1 MNSVIVIGRLTRD
14 PEVRY
19 VATGKAVCSFTLA
32 VDRPFTNQNGEHETD
47 FLPVVLWNKSAELA
61 GNSVRKGQRLC
72 VEGRIQV
79 RTYEDK
85 DGIKR
90 WVTEIVGEHIE
101 FIEKKISIITNYNDN
116 PIVPF

>member
-61 GNSVRKGQRLC
+61 DRKSV
-72 VEGRIQV
+72 V
-79 RTYEDK
+79 
-85 DGIKR
+85 
-90 WVTEIVGEHIE
+90 
-101 FIEKKISIITNYNDN
+101 
-116 PIVPF
+116 